1 MNISPYNNIFKD
13 LEFWKQNYFSDN
25 KFAFSQNTFK
35 LYERI
40 INSFIDFCV
49 EKSDEINFSIKEINR
64 FIVSEFLSYN
74 DNIHETT
81 KNLYLIVLKSFF
93 KYISENNKDAV
104 DLLENI
110 QNIKIKIKKKEPLF
124 YLDEEI
130 LKIKTALINKF
141 NKTKSNN
148 KKVKSFFIYLLIE
161 TGMRAEEVIK
171 ISPKD
176 IEEINYEDN
185 EYLKIKIT
193 GKGNKERYIYVM
205 LNEKELINMYNFF
218 KKVSGYKKITYSSLY
233 TFNKIILLNIQI
245 RNKGLH
251 AYRHY
256 FARNWI
262 ENNIDLQ
269 TLSEMLGHQNI
280 AITSKY
286 YAKSGE
292 KGKLNALLSLKGS
305 K

>member
-1 MNISPYNNIFKD
+1 MDISPYNNIFKD

-25 KFAFSQNTFK
+25 KFAFSKNTFK
-35 LYERI
+35 LYERV
-40 INSFIDFCV
+40 INEFIDFCV

-74 DNIHETT
+74 NNIHETT
-81 KNLYLIVLKSFF
+81 KSLYLIILKSFF

-130 LKIKTALINKF
+130 SKIKTALINKF

-193 GKGNKERYIYVM
+193 GKGNKERYVYVI
-205 LNEKELINMYNFF
+205 LNEKELINMYKFF
-218 KKVSGYKKITYSSLY
+218 KEIPEYKKITYSSLY
-233 TFNKIILLNIQI
+233 TFNKIILSNIQI

-256 FARNWI
+256 FARNWV

-269 TLSEMLGHQNI
+269 TLSETLGHQNI

-292 KGKLNALLSLKGS
+292 KGKLNALLSLKGL